1 MFSNNGYCQLLMLC
15 CHCLHCVSP
24 FHKNLRSHILMPSP
38 YLPAFITQASLKY
51 LQEPATCYY
60 FRPSNRT
67 QGRCVNT
74 KLHEWRV
81 YLQRWFLGFKDMRSM
96 RTLRQKRRSSTKL
109 GSKNCVT
116 IFGAEFG
123 SAAAE
128 YGPIRKKL
136 WRQPSSF
143 KQYFQTKLCSKKM
156 WQNWRRFYRDVGPL
170 VVPFV
175 PWCCYQSQRP
185 RSNVP
190 APATTSHQMNI

>member
-1 MFSNNGYCQLLMLC
+1 MVPGPGP
-15 CHCLHCVSP
+15 VSSQGNKERWHNAGALQ
-24 FHKNLRSHILMPSP
+24 FWHR
-38 YLPAFITQASLKY
+38 FTSL
-51 LQEPATCYY
+51 ED
-60 FRPSNRT
+60 
-67 QGRCVNT
+67 T

-81 YLQRWFLGFKDMRSM
+81 YLQRWFLGFKGMRSV

-143 KQYFQTKLCSKKM
+143 KQYFQTKLCTKKM
-156 WQNWRRFYRDVGPL
+156 WQNRLRFGRDVHSLNTSRHGSGDSSTFWIQFL
-170 VVPFV
+170 TEGEISRAVVF
-175 PWCCYQSQRP
+175 WRLLCCEC
-185 RSNVP
+185 
-190 APATTSHQMNI
+190 

>member
-1 MFSNNGYCQLLMLC
+1 MLGI
-15 CHCLHCVSP
+15 SD
-24 FHKNLRSHILMPSP
+24 NSGLRGS
-38 YLPAFITQASLKY
+38 
-51 LQEPATCYY
+51 QETETPATWGRV
-60 FRPSNRT
+60 FFP
-67 QGRCVNT
+67 QGRHASNVWQCT

-81 YLQRWFLGFKDMRSM
+81 YLQRWFLGFKGMRSV

-143 KQYFQTKLCSKKM
+143 KQYFQTKLCTKKM
-156 WQNWRRFYRDVGPL
+156 WQNRLRFGRDVNSERVLNWTEKPCPFYKQTWVCTNIYKIDRL
-170 VVPFV
+170 VTV
-175 PWCCYQSQRP
+175 
-185 RSNVP
+185 
-190 APATTSHQMNI
+190 

>member
-1 MFSNNGYCQLLMLC
+1 MGPFYLGKSMPFTCSV
-15 CHCLHCVSP
+15 CVVIFQVSGA
-24 FHKNLRSHILMPSP
+24 H
-38 YLPAFITQASLKY
+38 LP
-51 LQEPATCYY
+51 
-60 FRPSNRT
+60 
-67 QGRCVNT
+67 GT

-81 YLQRWFLGFKDMRSM
+81 YLQRWFLGFKGMRSV

-143 KQYFQTKLCSKKM
+143 KQYFQTKLCTKKM
-156 WQNWRRFYRDVGPL
+156 WQNRLRFGRDVMGQSWPQAASHHNISWHL
-170 VVPFV
+170 VSF
-175 PWCCYQSQRP
+175 
-185 RSNVP
+185 
-190 APATTSHQMNI
+190 TSFLTDL

>member
-1 MFSNNGYCQLLMLC
+1 MRLKTLGLFRLDREELS
-15 CHCLHCVSP
+15 SI
-24 FHKNLRSHILMPSP
+24 FFP
-38 YLPAFITQASLKY
+38 YLSFKN
-51 LQEPATCYY
+51 
-60 FRPSNRT
+60 SNCQDSACLAIRANN
-67 QGRCVNT
+67 RRH
-74 KLHEWRV
+74 L
-81 YLQRWFLGFKDMRSM
+81 MRSM

-156 WQNWRRFYRDVGPL
+156 WQNRLRFGRDVL
-170 VVPFV
+170 VLPELSWLLSVSKVVLIVWSP
-175 PWCCYQSQRP
+175 PTLSWTHWSSSQESSWKMCCVVR
-185 RSNVP
+185 V
-190 APATTSHQMNI
+190 

>member
-1 MFSNNGYCQLLMLC
+1 MTWFYDSQTLC
-15 CHCLHCVSP
+15 PSSFFL
-24 FHKNLRSHILMPSP
+24 KNFNIITSLRERR
-38 YLPAFITQASLKY
+38 A
-51 LQEPATCYY
+51 
-60 FRPSNRT
+60 
-67 QGRCVNT
+67 
-74 KLHEWRV
+74 
-81 YLQRWFLGFKDMRSM
+81 YLQRWCLGFTVMRSM

-156 WQNWRRFYRDVGPL
+156 WQNRLRFGRDVIYYLLEAHLQLQITKEQTYFKPIRRVGL
-170 VVPFV
+170 TN
-175 PWCCYQSQRP
+175 QSYRNFS
-185 RSNVP
+185 RS
-190 APATTSHQMNI
+190 